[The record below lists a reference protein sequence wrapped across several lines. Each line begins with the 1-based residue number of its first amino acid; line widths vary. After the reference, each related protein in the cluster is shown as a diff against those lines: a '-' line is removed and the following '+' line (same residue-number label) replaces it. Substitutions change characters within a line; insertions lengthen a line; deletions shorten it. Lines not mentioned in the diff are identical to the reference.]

1 VSAKLPKQYKHGEST
16 NMQSKEDILDQ
27 LYELVRPY
35 SKEPIELGAETGLIN
50 EMGLDSVKVMELMT
64 DIEDHFDISV
74 PLNILPNVYTLG
86 DFAEQVQQ
94 LLENS

>member
-1 VSAKLPKQYKHGEST
+1 MSKPIRSAVFPVAGRGTRFLPATKASPKEMLPIVDKPLIQYAVEEAIAAGATKLIFVTGA
-16 NMQSKEDILDQ
+16 SK
-27 LYELVRPY
+27 R
-35 SKEPIELGAETGLIN
+35 A
-50 EMGLDSVKVMELMT
+50 
-64 DIEDHFDISV
+64 IEDHFDISV

>member
-1 VSAKLPKQYKHGEST
+1 LSVELPNQYKHGAST
-16 NMQSKEDILDQ
+16 TMQSKEDILDQ
-27 LYELVRPY
+27 LYRLVQPY
-35 SKEPIELGAETGLIN
+35 CKEPIELGAETGLID

-94 LLENS
+94 LLENH